1 MQQRGRLAA
10 TLGASPGQV
19 EREEA
24 LVAGLLHVAAER
36 RGVGADLGLLAVNGD
51 GGQAPAALGEHLL
64 AERAL
69 GRGEQLV
76 DAERL
81 EARDPERDLR
91 ARRCSPASASASTAS
106 LSSSGTS
113 KGSRSAGLVYVPIAG
128 GSSASA
134 APGAVGCAAAI
145 ASARSSA
152 SSASAL
158 PVPRTAAKP
167 QAPPTR
173 TRTPIP
179 SESSKE
185 AWSTSPLRVASR
197 SDWVRTNRAS
207 AYSDR
212 PAAASIKS

>member
-1 MQQRGRLAA
+1 MWLPSDVGWERTWVCSPSTATAARPPPHSVSTCSQSAPSVEANSLWTRSAWKRA
-10 TLGASPGQV
+10 TLSAIPRSP
-19 EREEA
+19 
-24 LVAGLLHVAAER
+24 L
-36 RGVGADLGLLAVNGD
+36 
-51 GGQAPAALGEHLL
+51 
-64 AERAL
+64 
-69 GRGEQLV
+69 
-76 DAERL
+76 
-81 EARDPERDLR
+81 
-91 ARRCSPASASASTAS
+91 SPASACASTAS

-152 SSASAL
+152 CSASAL

-179 SESSKE
+179 SESSNE